1 MSKITMDWD
10 NKWIELRNGQYP
22 RNGELIVV
30 RDEKSIYTQILRVTD
45 RFEWYVWDNFACDH
59 FERTGEY
66 AGTRLSF
73 HGITHWK
80 LLHSPY

>member
-45 RFEWYVWDNFACDH
+45 RFE
-59 FERTGEY
+59 RTGEY